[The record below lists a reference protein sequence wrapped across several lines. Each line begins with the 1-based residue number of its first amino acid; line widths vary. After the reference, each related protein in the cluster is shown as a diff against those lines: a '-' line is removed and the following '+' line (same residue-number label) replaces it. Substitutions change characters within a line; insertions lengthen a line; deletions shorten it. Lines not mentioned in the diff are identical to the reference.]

1 MDDKTGLDSW
11 DTDCDAAF
19 EIALPP
25 RWEFRDRAFGSPGI
39 WRPFPESVSAEI
51 NALAR
56 RGQRRGNVSMGG
68 SELVVDLQDMVAM
81 PTDQYAVPRMLRK
94 NLRHPSINKKAL
106 RQFYLKYAEDLPGN
120 DHPGGP
126 DGIAG
131 EKFLTLFQDLEV
143 DPGTDV
149 VALAL
154 AQANPMGDPC
164 QIDPETI
171 SSAIVCTTSVYVMLN
186 EHVEHG
192 IFKSYTLHN
201 HWELAGSQARLPDGT
216 ADSPLLVFQHIPR
229 TSGDSMQT
237 HLFRD
242 KTSAFSS
249 SSTWPHEFK
258 ERWAETFFPAEV
270 APTCAYPWD
279 YSCTFTL
286 NSMTWQLGGDQHC
299 ASRSAADANE
309 VLARAKQALEE
320 AAFVGFYETLDA
332 DFWALKENIF
342 PGVQLPRYVPAAFW
356 LGAWLSLP
364 RLRVLKFSAGLSDD
378 ALDCIRQHLDLD
390 LELYEWPLKR
400 FKPDLVLFTS
410 YRGFFWGHP
419 CYTLTLG
426 FLLLLLTSAC
436 QYCCRL
442 CGRAAPRESSA
453 ARGQP
458 SQNESLVR

>member
-1 MDDKTGLDSW
+1 
-11 DTDCDAAF
+11 
-19 EIALPP
+19 
-25 RWEFRDRAFGSPGI
+25 
-39 WRPFPESVSAEI
+39 
-51 NALAR
+51 
-56 RGQRRGNVSMGG
+56 
-68 SELVVDLQDMVAM
+68 
-81 PTDQYAVPRMLRK
+81 
-94 NLRHPSINKKAL
+94 
-106 RQFYLKYAEDLPGN
+106 
-120 DHPGGP
+120 
-126 DGIAG
+126 
-131 EKFLTLFQDLEV
+131 
-143 DPGTDV
+143 
-149 VALAL
+149 
-154 AQANPMGDPC
+154 MGDPC

-171 SSAIVCTTSVYVMLN
+171 SRWGPHAAARCSKVFWAPPRDVRWCPFRCWRRVASVAGSIVCTTSGYVMLN

-192 IFKSYTLHN
+192 IFKSYTLHS
-201 HWELAGSQARLPDGT
+201 HWELAGSQARLPNGT

-249 SSTWPHEFK
+249 SSPWPHEFSK
-258 ERWAETFFPAEV
+258 KWAETFLPAEDLEKTMEPSTKLIKGYYSRRDLQTIKRSKKV
-270 APTCAYPWD
+270 FTFLRHPVERVLSLFHMIKPKCVGVPLDEVTFLEKGNNMCISTFGKLISTCAYPWD
-279 YSCTFTL
+279 YSCTFAL

-390 LELYEWPLKR
+390 LELYEWALKR
-400 FKPDLVLFTS
+400 FKPDLVLYTS

-458 SQNESLVR
+458 S